1 MSTNPVSQPSAVPPG
16 SSQAEPIRTPHA
28 LDDGE
33 LELAV
38 VLAVLR
44 TLTAWEC
51 FADGSEYLLRELA
64 GALGQMAAALWLA
77 QGESLLTRAVWG
89 MPGVDGAALAHALG
103 GLRVPRGGGL
113 AGRAWEL
120 GEAVDD
126 PIRAEADGGS
136 ARPRLPQGLV
146 ATLAFPCVK
155 SGEVLAVV
163 ELYSSAR
170 PQWSGHV
177 MQVLAHAGA
186 GFGALFARRRG
197 ELGLTPLSPRE
208 VQVLSAAARGLSVV
222 AIAETLTIS
231 PATVKTHLEHIY
243 RKLGV
248 RDRTA
253 AVANALR
260 AGFIE

>member
-1 MSTNPVSQPSAVPPG
+1 MSSNGLPQPSAAPTG
-16 SSQAEPIRTPHA
+16 SSETDPIRTPHG

-44 TLTAWEC
+44 TLTAWES
-51 FADGSEYLLRELA
+51 FGEGSERLLRELA
-64 GALGQMAAALWLA
+64 GALGQMAAALWLPR
-77 QGESLLTRAVWG
+77 GESLIARAIWS
-89 MPGVDGAALAHALG
+89 MPGVDGAALQHALG
-103 GLRVPRGGGL
+103 SWRVPRGVGL
-113 AGRAWEL
+113 AGRAWDL
-120 GEAVDD
+120 GEAVDR
-126 PIRAEADGGS
+126 PVCARADDTSGQQ
-136 ARPRLPQGLV
+136 RPPQELD
-146 ATLAFPCVK
+146 ATVAFPCVK
-155 SGEVLAVV
+155 SDEVLGVV

-170 PQWSGHV
+170 PEWSGHV
-177 MQVLAHAGA
+177 MQVLAYAGA

-197 ELGLTPLSPRE
+197 ELGLTPLSVRE
-208 VQVLSAAARGLSVV
+208 VEVLTLAARGLSVCGV
-222 AIAETLTIS
+222 AETLTIS

>member
-1 MSTNPVSQPSAVPPG
+1 MSSNGVPQPSAVPPG
-16 SSQAEPIRTPHA
+16 SSETDPIRTPHA
-28 LDDGE
+28 LDDAE
-33 LELAV
+33 RELAV

-44 TLTAWEC
+44 TLTAWER
-51 FADGSEYLLRELA
+51 FDEGSERLLRELA
-64 GALGQMAAALWLA
+64 GALGQMAAALWMP
-77 QGESLLTRAVWG
+77 QGESLIARATWS
-89 MPGVDGAALAHALG
+89 MPGVDGDALAHALG
-103 GLRVPRGGGL
+103 GMRVAKGAGL

-120 GEAVDD
+120 GEAVDR
-126 PIRAEADGGS
+126 PVCAPAAGAS
-136 ARPRLPQGLV
+136 APQCPPQGLG
-146 ATLAFPCVK
+146 ATLAFPCAK
-155 SGEVLAVV
+155 SDEVLGVI

-170 PQWSGHV
+170 PEWSGHV

-197 ELGLTPLSPRE
+197 ELGLTPLSVRE
-208 VQVLSAAARGLSVV
+208 VEVLSSAARGLSVCG
-222 AIAETLTIS
+222 IAETLTIS